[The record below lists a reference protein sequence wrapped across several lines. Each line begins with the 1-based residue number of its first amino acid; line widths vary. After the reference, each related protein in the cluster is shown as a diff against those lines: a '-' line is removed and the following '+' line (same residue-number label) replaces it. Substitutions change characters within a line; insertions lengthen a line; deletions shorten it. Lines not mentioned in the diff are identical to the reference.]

1 MLKLLNFLLEH
12 AKLVIIALF
21 ALVLLGYKTTERLAI
36 DVFPDIPMPRVTI
49 QTEAGGLTAEE
60 VEQRITIPIEAAVNG
75 IPGVSVVRSSSS
87 GGLSFVWVDFD
98 WSTDLKRAR
107 FDVFERLSRAELPK
121 EASSEIAPTVSVTG
135 EIMLAA
141 LTKADK
147 SDLSAL
153 EIREKAEYDLRNRLL
168 SIPGIGEVA
177 VTGGRLPECRIEADG
192 HVLAERGITINDLIS
207 AAEASRTYASA
218 GYLSDHKGEE
228 IPLRQLAYANSLDK
242 IAALPIFPGKP
253 LRISDVA
260 SVSIAGAPRRGSA
273 SYNGKDAVVL
283 SIQKVP
289 GGNTLELTKK
299 VENIL
304 SQFAAQNPGLDVL
317 SNAYRQADFINV
329 SVKGGK
335 EVLRDAALIV
345 ALVLALTLM
354 RVRTLFIVLLA
365 LPVSAFLGIL
375 LMPSLGLGVNVMTIG
390 GLAVAAG
397 DVVDAAIIFTEVIWR
412 RLGEN
417 AALEVPRPTK
427 DVIIEASRSVLPG
440 VLFSTTIVVLV
451 FLPLVFLEGLEGC
464 FFRPLALSYLAV
476 FAMSFLVAMTLV
488 PTLSLLLWKNPKK
501 LSKATERSFAAN
513 ILKAIY
519 SPFLKLSLKV
529 PSVILLLAIMLCGA
543 AFYLATDFGS
553 SFLPPFKED
562 SYNVAL
568 SLPPGASLSES
579 ERIAEGAVEGL
590 EAIEGVLSVTRRT
603 GRAERDQHAEPV
615 SSSEYVIR
623 VDLNSDTEKI
633 KEEIRSLL
641 GEIPGTS
648 VLVGYPIAH
657 RISAVLS
664 GTEAELAVNIYCEDP
679 IKLRAAVNAVKEEL
693 EEIDSI
699 VDVRANRE
707 VMVKTL
713 RIDYDLTKLSAAG
726 LTLKDAG
733 EQVAAA
739 LSGYEAGEIR
749 DGLLRRSI
757 MIRLK
762 GFDEAD
768 IETVKDFHLAGANG
782 EYVHLEDV
790 ALVVPENASNLLLRE
805 GGRRKALI
813 SANPA
818 PNANIGDVV
827 KELEHHLKSVAEK
840 YGVSIEYGGSYEAR
854 ESAAKRLAMMGVLL
868 FLIIAAL
875 VFFAL
880 KDVSATFIALLNL
893 PLGLAGGIIAVK
905 LGGGVLSVSS
915 LVGFVTVSGFT
926 LRNGLLLLNRYDEL
940 MKEGKDKRSA
950 IYEGS
955 LERMLPIIMT
965 SLTTVIGLIPII
977 LAGEKP
983 GGELLSPLAIVQFG
997 GIIGAMLLTLIV
1009 IPAAKKLLPVAL
1021 LLLMIVGCKSYEP
1034 ITLEYR
1040 ENKPLL
1046 DSTVLKIESLDDLLD
1061 TTVYAFNPEVTKAES
1076 EYIGQINIAENTG
1089 FWDDPSLDAD
1099 FARVLKGGSN
1109 PNLGGLN
1116 LSVSIPL
1123 SGARR
1128 KDKEAAL
1135 KKKFALL
1142 IEKLSLE
1149 YEKCYEAKKAVIGY
1163 FQARKK
1169 TAKIAARLNDDE
1181 LKELEDHVAK
1191 LTEVGE
1197 LSFTELED
1205 VKRLRHELERKLV
1218 ELKTAEEAARTELL
1232 DILGLSSDTEIV
1244 LGDALDSFEE
1254 KDLPLP
1260 DPMKFVSYRSVAAKR
1275 LLFETSELKL
1285 EAEIRRQYP
1294 ELKLGPAF
1302 SYEDGENRLGL
1313 IAGIDIPIWNRNRLA
1328 ISEAEAQR
1336 ESAKIDALEEWRKV
1350 VRDAYAAIKAYKL
1363 LKTVPSFETTSPDTL
1378 KSMLE
1383 VGELKPNEY
1392 LAQSAAAFEEE
1403 LAQDELEAKRQI
1415 AYLEMEKYLK

>member
-1 MLKLLNFLLEH
+1 MQKLLESLLEH

-21 ALVLLGYKTTERLAI
+21 ALVFLGYKASERLAI

-60 VEQRITIPIEAAVNG
+60 VEQRITIPIEAAVGG
-75 IPGVSVVRSSSS
+75 IPGVSVIRSSSS

-98 WSTDLKRAR
+98 WSVDLSKAR
-107 FDVFERLSRAELPK
+107 FDVFERLARAELPK
-121 EASSEIAPTVSVTG
+121 EASTEIAPTVSVTG

-141 LTKADK
+141 LTKAAE

-168 SIPGIGEVA
+168 AIPGIGEVA
-177 VTGGRLPECRIEADG
+177 VTGGRLPECRIEADP
-192 HVLAERGITINDLIS
+192 HVLAERGISFADLIS
-207 AAEASRTYASA
+207 AAENTRTYASA
-218 GYLSDHKGEE
+218 GYLANHKGEE
-228 IPLRQLAYANSLDK
+228 IPLRQLAYANKLSE
-242 IAALPIFPGKP
+242 IAALPVFPGRP

-289 GGNTLELTKK
+289 GGNTLKLTKE
-299 VENIL
+299 VEKAL
-304 SQFAAQNPGLDVL
+304 SAFASQNPGLDVH

-345 ALVLALTLM
+345 ALVLALTLL
-354 RVRTLFIVLLA
+354 RLRTLLIVLLA
-365 LPVSAFLGIL
+365 LPVSALLGVL

-412 RLGEN
+412 RLNEN
-417 AALEVPRPTK
+417 AALETPRPIK
-427 DVIIEASRSVLPG
+427 DVIIESSRSVLPG

-476 FAMSFLVAMTLV
+476 FTMSFVVALTLV
-488 PTLSLLLWKNPKK
+488 PSLSLLLWRNPKAPK
-501 LSKATERSFAAN
+501 KSERSFAAN

-519 SPFLKLSLKV
+519 RPFLNFALKAPWAV
-529 PSVILLLAIMLCGA
+529 LLLAFMLCGG
-543 AFYLATDFGS
+543 AFYLATSFGS

-568 SLPPGASLSES
+568 SLPPGASLPES

-590 EAIEGVLSVTRRT
+590 KAIEGVLSVTRRT

-615 SSSEYVIR
+615 SSSEYVVR
-623 VDLNSDTEKI
+623 VDLNADTEKI

-664 GTEAELAVNIYCEDP
+664 GTEAELAINLYGEDP

-713 RIDYDLTKLSAAG
+713 RIDYDLIKLSAAG
-726 LTLKDAG
+726 LTLKEAG

-739 LSGYEAGEIR
+739 FNGYEAGEIR
-749 DGLLRRSI
+749 EGLLRRSI

-762 GFDEAD
+762 GIDEAD

-818 PNANIGDVV
+818 PNANIGKVV
-827 KELEHHLKSVAEK
+827 EELEHHLKPITEK
-840 YGVSIEYGGSYEAR
+840 FGVSIEYGGSYEAR
-854 ESAAKRLAMMGVLL
+854 ESAAKRLVLLGVLL
-868 FLIIAAL
+868 ALIITSL

-880 KDVSATFIALLNL
+880 KQVSATIIALINL

-905 LGGGVLSVSS
+905 LGGGVVSVSS

-926 LRNGLLLLNRYDEL
+926 LRNGLLLLNRYEEL
-940 MKEGKDKRSA
+940 MKEGKDKATA

-983 GGELLSPLAIVQFG
+983 GGELLSPLALVQFG
-997 GIIGAMLLTLIV
+997 GIIGAMILTLVV
-1009 IPAAKKLLPVAL
+1009 IPAAKRVLPIAL

-1034 ITLEYR
+1034 TALEYH

-1046 DSTVLKIESLDDLLD
+1046 NSTTLTIESLDDLLD
-1061 TTVYAFNPEVTKAES
+1061 ITVSVFNPEVAKAGS

-1089 FWDDPSLDAD
+1089 FWDDPTLDAD

-1123 SGARR
+1123 SGARS

-1142 IEKLSLE
+1142 LEKLSLE

-1163 FQARKK
+1163 FHAKKK
-1169 TAKIAARLNDDE
+1169 TAKIAARLEDNE

-1205 VKRLRHELERKLV
+1205 VKRLRRELERKLV
-1218 ELKTAEEAARTELL
+1218 ESKTAEEAARTELL

-1244 LGDALDSFEE
+1244 MSEALDAFEE
-1254 KDLPLP
+1254 KELPPP
-1260 DPMKFVSYRSVAAKR
+1260 DPMKLVAYRSVVAKR

-1285 EAEIRRQYP
+1285 DAEIRRQYP

-1302 SYEDGENRLGL
+1302 SYEDGENRLGF
-1313 IAGIDIPIWNRNRLA
+1313 IAGLDIPIWNRNRLA
-1328 ISEAEAQR
+1328 ISEAEAER
-1336 ESAKIDALEEWRKV
+1336 ENAKIDALEEWRQV
-1350 VRDAYAAIKAYKL
+1350 VRSAYAALKTYKL
-1363 LKTVPSFETTSPDTL
+1363 LMAAPCLEKSSPETL
-1378 KSMLE
+1378 KSLLE

-1392 LAQSAAAFEEE
+1392 LAQSAASFEEE
-1403 LAQDELEAKRQI
+1403 LAQAELELKRRI

>member
-1 MLKLLNFLLEH
+1 MQKFLEFLLEH

-21 ALVLLGYKTTERLAI
+21 ALVFLGYKASERLAI

-60 VEQRITIPIEAAVNG
+60 VEQRITIPIEAAVGG
-75 IPGVSVVRSSSS
+75 IPGVSVIRSSSS

-98 WSTDLKRAR
+98 WSVDLSKAR
-107 FDVFERLSRAELPK
+107 FDVFERLARAELPK
-121 EASSEIAPTVSVTG
+121 EASTEIAPTVSVTG

-141 LTKADK
+141 LTKAAE

-168 SIPGIGEVA
+168 AIPGIGEVA
-177 VTGGRLPECRIEADG
+177 VTGGRLPECRIEADP
-192 HVLAERGITINDLIS
+192 HVLAERGISFADLIS
-207 AAEASRTYASA
+207 AAENTRTYASA
-218 GYLSDHKGEE
+218 GYLADHKGEE
-228 IPLRQLAYANSLDK
+228 IPLRQLAYANKLSE
-242 IAALPIFPGKP
+242 IAALPIFPGRP

-289 GGNTLELTKK
+289 GGNTLKLTKE
-299 VENIL
+299 VEKAL
-304 SQFAAQNPGLDVL
+304 SAFASQNPGLDVH

-345 ALVLALTLM
+345 ALVLALTLL
-354 RVRTLFIVLLA
+354 RLRTLLIVLLA
-365 LPVSAFLGIL
+365 LPVSALLGIL

-427 DVIIEASRSVLPG
+427 DVIVEATRSVLPG
-440 VLFSTTIVVLV
+440 ILFSTTIVVLV

-476 FAMSFLVAMTLV
+476 FTMSFVVALTLV
-488 PTLSLLLWKNPKK
+488 PSLSLLLWKNPKVTTK
-501 LSKATERSFAAN
+501 SERSFAAN

-519 SPFLKLSLKV
+519 RPFLSLALKV
-529 PSVILLLAIMLCGA
+529 PPVILLLAILLCGG
-543 AFYLATDFGS
+543 AFYMATSFGS

-568 SLPPGASLSES
+568 SLPPGASLPES
-579 ERIAEGAVEGL
+579 ERIAEGAVESL
-590 EAIEGVLSVTRRT
+590 KAIDGVLSVTRRT

-615 SSSEYVIR
+615 SSSEYVVR
-623 VDLNSDTEKI
+623 VDLNADTEKI

-664 GTEAELAVNIYCEDP
+664 GTEAELAVNIYDEDP
-679 IKLRAAVNAVKEEL
+679 IMLRAAVNAVKEEL

-713 RIDYDLTKLSAAG
+713 RIDYDLNKLSAAG
-726 LTLKDAG
+726 LTLKEAG

-739 LSGYEAGEIR
+739 FNGYEAGEIR
-749 DGLLRRSI
+749 EGLLRRSI

-762 GFDEAD
+762 GIDEAD

-827 KELEHHLKSVAEK
+827 KELEHHLKPIVEK
-840 YGVSIEYGGSYEAR
+840 FGVSIEYGGSYEAR

-868 FLIIAAL
+868 FIIIAAL

-880 KDVSATFIALLNL
+880 KNFSATIIALLNL
-893 PLGLAGGIIAVK
+893 PLGLAGGILAVK
-905 LGGGVLSVSS
+905 LGGGVISVSS

-926 LRNGLLLLNRYDEL
+926 LRNGLLLLNRYEEL
-940 MKEGKDKRSA
+940 MKEGKDKSTA
-950 IYEGS
+950 IFEGS

-983 GGELLSPLAIVQFG
+983 GGELLSPLALVQFG
-997 GIIGAMLLTLIV
+997 GIIGAMILTLVV
-1009 IPAAKKLLPVAL
+1009 IPAAKRVLPVAL
-1021 LLLMIVGCKSYEP
+1021 LLFMIVGCKSYNESP
-1034 ITLEYR
+1034 IVWNEKTFDTSKQLT
-1040 ENKPLL
+1040 L
-1046 DSTVLKIESLDDLLD
+1046 DSLEVFD
-1061 TTVYAFNPEVTKAES
+1061 TIIYSNPEVAKAVTEFN
-1076 EYIGQINIAENTG
+1076 EQCNIAENTG
-1089 FWDDPSLDAD
+1089 YWDDPTLDAD

-1128 KDKEAAL
+1128 KDSEAAKKKEHSLFAQVVSLAFEKSYEAKIAAL
-1135 KKKFALL
+1135 KYL
-1142 IEKLSLE
+1142 
-1149 YEKCYEAKKAVIGY
+1149 YEKK
-1163 FQARKK
+1163 R
-1169 TAKIAARLNDDE
+1169 TAKIAARLENKV
-1181 LKELEDHVAK
+1181 LSELEAQVTK

-1197 LSFTELED
+1197 LSLTDLEEIR
-1205 VKRLRHELERKLV
+1205 RLRRDLSRKLV
-1218 ELKTAEEAARTELL
+1218 EAKANEEEARAELL
-1232 DILGLSSDTEIV
+1232 NILGLSADTEIV
-1244 LGDALDSFEE
+1244 LSDALDSFEE
-1254 KDLPLP
+1254 KELPPP
-1260 DPMKFVSYRSVAAKR
+1260 DPMNLIAHRSVTAKR
-1275 LLFETSELKL
+1275 LLFETSEEKL
-1285 EAEIRRQYP
+1285 DAEIRRQYP

-1302 SYEDGENRLGL
+1302 SYEDGDNRLGL
-1313 IAGIDIPIWNRNRLA
+1313 IAGIDIPIWNRNCLA
-1328 ISEAEAQR
+1328 ISEAEAER
-1336 ESAKIDALEEWRKV
+1336 ENAKLDALEEWRQV
-1350 VRDAYAAIKAYKL
+1350 VRSTYAALKSYKL
-1363 LKTVPSFETTSPDTL
+1363 LKSAPSFETTSPDTL
-1378 KSMLE
+1378 KSLLE

-1392 LAQSAAAFEEE
+1392 LAQDAASFEEE
-1403 LAQDELEAKRQI
+1403 LAQSELELKRRI

>member
-1 MLKLLNFLLEH
+1 MQKFLEFLLEH

-21 ALVLLGYKTTERLAI
+21 ALVFLGYKASERLAI

-60 VEQRITIPIEAAVNG
+60 VEQRITIPIEAAVGG
-75 IPGVSVVRSSSS
+75 IPGVSVIRSSSS

-98 WSTDLKRAR
+98 WSVDLSKAR
-107 FDVFERLSRAELPK
+107 FDVFERLARAELPK
-121 EASSEIAPTVSVTG
+121 EASTEIAPTVSVTG

-141 LTKADK
+141 LTKAAE

-168 SIPGIGEVA
+168 AIPGIGEVA
-177 VTGGRLPECRIEADG
+177 VTGGRLPECRIEADP
-192 HVLAERGITINDLIS
+192 HVLAERGISFADLIS
-207 AAEASRTYASA
+207 AAENTRTYASA
-218 GYLSDHKGEE
+218 GYLADHKGEE
-228 IPLRQLAYANSLDK
+228 IPLRQLVYANKLSE
-242 IAALPIFPGKP
+242 IAALPIFPGRP

-289 GGNTLELTKK
+289 GGNTLKLTKE
-299 VENIL
+299 VEKAL
-304 SQFAAQNPGLDVL
+304 SAFASQNPGLDVH

-345 ALVLALTLM
+345 ALVLALTLL
-354 RVRTLFIVLLA
+354 RLRTLLIVLLA
-365 LPVSAFLGIL
+365 LPVSALLGIL

-427 DVIIEASRSVLPG
+427 DVIVEATRSVLPG

-476 FAMSFLVAMTLV
+476 FTMSFVVALTLV
-488 PTLSLLLWKNPKK
+488 PSLSLLLWKNPKVTTK
-501 LSKATERSFAAN
+501 SERSFAAN

-519 SPFLKLSLKV
+519 RPFLSLALKV
-529 PSVILLLAIMLCGA
+529 PPVILLLAILLCGG
-543 AFYLATDFGS
+543 AFYMATSFGS

-568 SLPPGASLSES
+568 SLPPGASLPES
-579 ERIAEGAVEGL
+579 ERIAEGAVESL
-590 EAIEGVLSVTRRT
+590 KAIDGVLSVTRRT

-623 VDLNSDTEKI
+623 IDLKTDTEKI

-664 GTEAELAVNIYCEDP
+664 GTEAELAVNIYGEDP
-679 IKLRAAVNAVKEEL
+679 TKLRAAVNAVKEEL

-726 LTLKDAG
+726 LTLKEAG

-739 LSGYEAGEIR
+739 FNGYEAGEIR

-762 GFDEAD
+762 GIDEAD

-827 KELEHHLKSVAEK
+827 KELEYHLKPIVEK
-840 YGVSIEYGGSYEAR
+840 FGVSIEYGGSYEAR
-854 ESAAKRLAMMGVLL
+854 ESAAKRLAMMGMLL
-868 FLIIAAL
+868 FIIIAAL

-880 KDVSATFIALLNL
+880 KNFSATIIALLNL
-893 PLGLAGGIIAVK
+893 PLGLAGGILAVK
-905 LGGGVLSVSS
+905 LGGGVISVSS

-940 MKEGKDKRSA
+940 MKAGKDKRTA

-983 GGELLSPLAIVQFG
+983 GGELLSPLALVQFG

-1009 IPAAKKLLPVAL
+1009 IPAAKRVLPVAL

-1034 ITLEYR
+1034 TPIEWK
-1040 ENKPLL
+1040 EQVL
-1046 DSTVLKIESLDDLLD
+1046 DSKTLTINSLDDLSTYVLF
-1061 TTVYAFNPEVTKAES
+1061 ANPEIQKARTEWL
-1076 EYIGQINIAENTG
+1076 GQTDIAENTG
-1089 FWDDPSLDAD
+1089 YWDDPTLDAD
-1099 FARVLKGGSN
+1099 FARVLKGGLN

-1123 SGARR
+1123 SGARH
-1128 KDKEAAL
+1128 KDSEAATQKRRALLAEELSSGYVQGYEAQKAAL
-1135 KKKFALL
+1135 KYLYTK
-1142 IEKLSLE
+1142 
-1149 YEKCYEAKKAVIGY
+1149 
-1163 FQARKK
+1163 KK
-1169 TAKIAARLNDDE
+1169 TAKITAQ
-1181 LKELEDHVAK
+1181 LEDKDFSEIENQVAK

-1197 LSFTELED
+1197 LSITELEEI
-1205 VKRLRHELERKLV
+1205 KRLRRDLSRKLV
-1218 ELKTAEEAARTELL
+1218 EAKANEEEARAELL
-1232 DILGLSSDTEIV
+1232 NILGLSADTEIV
-1244 LGDALDSFEE
+1244 LSEALDAFEE
-1254 KDLPLP
+1254 KELPSP
-1260 DPMKFVSYRSVAAKR
+1260 DPMKLVSYRSVVAKR
-1275 LLFETSELKL
+1275 LLFETSEVKL
-1285 EAEIRRQYP
+1285 DAEIRRQYP

-1302 SYEDGENRLGL
+1302 SYEDGENRLGF

-1328 ISEAEAQR
+1328 ISEAEAER
-1336 ESAKIDALEEWRKV
+1336 ENAKLDALEEWRQV
-1350 VRDAYAAIKAYKL
+1350 VRSAYAALKTYKL
-1363 LKTVPSFETTSPDTL
+1363 LKSAPSFETTSPDTL
-1378 KSMLE
+1378 KSLLE

-1392 LAQSAAAFEEE
+1392 LAQDAASFEEE
-1403 LAQDELEAKRQI
+1403 LAQAELELKRRI

>member
-1 MLKLLNFLLEH
+1 MNFILNH
-12 AKLVIIALF
+12 AKLVIVTIA
-21 ALVLLGYKTTERLAI
+21 ALVLIGYKTTERLAI

-60 VEQRITIPIEAAVNG
+60 VEQRITIPIESAVGG

-98 WSTDLKRAR
+98 WSTDLSKAR

-121 EASSEIAPTVSVTG
+121 EASTEIAPTVSVTG

-141 LTKADK
+141 LTKADE
-147 SDLSAL
+147 SELDSLVL
-153 EIREKAEYDLRNRLL
+153 REKAEYDLRNRLL

-177 VTGGRLPECRIEADG
+177 VTGGRLPECRVEADP
-192 HVLAERGITINDLIS
+192 HVLAERGISFADLVS
-207 AAEASRTYASA
+207 AAERSRTYASA
-218 GYLSDHKGEE
+218 GYLADHKGEE
-228 IPLRQLAYANSLDK
+228 IPLRQLAYVNDIRQ
-242 IAALPIFPGKP
+242 IAALPIFPSRP

-289 GGNTLELTKK
+289 GGNTLMLTKR
-299 VENIL
+299 VENAL
-304 SQFAAQNPGLDVL
+304 TQFASRNPGIEVH

-335 EVLRDAALIV
+335 EVLRDAALVV
-345 ALVLALTLM
+345 ALVLALTLL
-354 RVRTLFIVLLA
+354 RLRTLLLVLLA
-365 LPVSAFLGIL
+365 LPVSALLGVL

-427 DVIIEASRSVLPG
+427 EVIIEATRSVLPG

-464 FFRPLALSYLAV
+464 FFKPLALSYLAV
-476 FAMSFLVAMTLV
+476 FTMSFVVAVTLV
-488 PTLSLLLWKNPKK
+488 PALSLLLWRNPKA
-501 LSKATERSFAAN
+501 STESGRSFAAN
-513 ILKAIY
+513 ILKAVY
-519 SPFLKLSLKV
+519 RPFLSLSLKIPAV
-529 PSVILLLAIMLCGA
+529 VLFLAILLCGS
-543 AFYLATDFGS
+543 AFYMATGFGS

-579 ERIAEGAVEGL
+579 ERVAEGAVESL
-590 EAIEGVLSVTRRT
+590 KAIDGVLSVTRRT

-623 VDLNSDTEKI
+623 VDLNADTEKI

-664 GTEAELAVNIYCEDP
+664 GTEAELAVNIYGEDQA
-679 IKLRAAVNAVKEEL
+679 KLRAAVNAVKEEL

-713 RIDYDLTKLSAAG
+713 RIDYDLNKLSAAG
-726 LTLKDAG
+726 LSLKDAG
-733 EQVAAA
+733 DQVAAA
-739 LSGYEAGEIR
+739 FNGYEAGEIR
-749 DGLLRRSI
+749 EGLLRRSI

-762 GFDEAD
+762 GIDEAD

-818 PNANIGDVV
+818 PNANIGAVV
-827 KELEHHLKSVAEK
+827 KELEHHLKPIVDK
-840 YGVSIEYGGSYEAR
+840 FGVSIEYGGSYEAR

-868 FLIIAAL
+868 FIIIAAL

-880 KDVSATFIALLNL
+880 KNLSATMIALLNL
-893 PLGLAGGIIAVK
+893 PLGLAGGILAVK
-905 LGGGVLSVSS
+905 LGGGVISVSS

-940 MKEGKDKRSA
+940 MKAGKDKRTA
-950 IYEGS
+950 IYERS
-955 LERMLPIIMT
+955 LARMLPIIMT

-983 GGELLSPLAIVQFG
+983 GGELLSPLALVQFG

-1009 IPAAKKLLPVAL
+1009 IPAAKRVLPVAL
-1021 LLLMIVGCKSYEP
+1021 LLLMLVGCKSYEP
-1034 ITLEYR
+1034 SPIEWK
-1040 ENKPLL
+1040 EQIL
-1046 DSTVLKIESLDDLLD
+1046 DSKTLTVNSLEDVSTYVLL
-1061 TTVYAFNPEVTKAES
+1061 ANPEIRKARAEWS
-1076 EYIGQINIAENTG
+1076 GQTVIAENTG
-1089 FWDDPSLDAD
+1089 YWDDPTLDAD

-1128 KDKEAAL
+1128 KDSEAATQKRL
-1135 KKKFALL
+1135 ALL
-1142 IEKLSLE
+1142 AEELSTGHIQG
-1149 YEKCYEAKKAVIGY
+1149 YEAQKAALNYLYAKKM
-1163 FQARKK
+1163 
-1169 TAKIAARLNDDE
+1169 TAKIAARLENRGLSE
-1181 LKELEDHVAK
+1181 VENQVAK

-1197 LSFTELED
+1197 LSITELED
-1205 VKRLRHELERKLV
+1205 IKRLRRDLSRKLA
-1218 ELKTAEEAARTELL
+1218 EAKANEEEARAELL
-1232 DILGLSSDTEIV
+1232 NILGLSADTEI
-1244 LGDALDSFEE
+1244 LLSDTLDEFEE
-1254 KDLPLP
+1254 KELPVP
-1260 DPMKFVSYRSVAAKR
+1260 DPMKLVDYRSVVAKR

-1285 EAEIRRQYP
+1285 DAEIRRQYP

-1328 ISEAEAQR
+1328 ISEAEAER
-1336 ESAKIDALEEWRKV
+1336 ENAKIAALEEWRQV
-1350 VRDAYAAIKAYKL
+1350 VRNTFAAIKAYKI
-1363 LKTVPSFETTSPDTL
+1363 LKDVPNFETTSPETL
-1378 KSMLE
+1378 KSLLE

-1392 LAQSAAAFEEE
+1392 LAQDAATFEEE
-1403 LAQDELEAKRQI
+1403 LAQAEFKLKRHL